1 VKSAEASRRATFF
14 WQEASLSKIFSLF
27 QLDLMNLFELN
38 TRLAVKLNQSFET
51 LYNLDYNEY
60 SLILNIVNKDTEEAN
75 KSMST
80 DFIPDSPSGPVK
92 VNLPDHLKLK

>member
-14 WQEASLSKIFSLF
+14 WQEASLLKIFSLF

-80 DFIPDSPSGPVK
+80 DFIPDAPSGPVK

>member
-1 VKSAEASRRATFF
+1 
-14 WQEASLSKIFSLF
+14 
-27 QLDLMNLFELN
+27 MNLFELN

-60 SLILNIVNKDTEEAN
+60 SLILNIVNRDTEEAN

-80 DFIPDSPSGPVK
+80 DFIPDAQSGAVK

>member
-1 VKSAEASRRATFF
+1 
-14 WQEASLSKIFSLF
+14 
-27 QLDLMNLFELN
+27 MNLFELN

-60 SLILNIVNKDTEEAN
+60 SLILNIVNKEIEEENGAI
-75 KSMST
+75 SP
-80 DFIPDSPSGPVK
+80 DFVPTVPTGPVK

>member
-1 VKSAEASRRATFF
+1 
-14 WQEASLSKIFSLF
+14 
-27 QLDLMNLFELN
+27 MNLFELN

-75 KSMST
+75 KSIST
-80 DFIPDSPSGPVK
+80 DFIPDMPNGPVK
-92 VNLPDHLKLK
+92 VNLPDSLKLK

>member
-1 VKSAEASRRATFF
+1 
-14 WQEASLSKIFSLF
+14 
-27 QLDLMNLFELN
+27 MNLFELN

-75 KSMST
+75 NSIST
-80 DFIPDSPSGPVK
+80 DFIPDVPIGPVK
-92 VNLPDHLKLK
+92 VNLPDNLKFK